1 MMTKVMIVDDAV
13 FVRRHVTQVLTE
25 AGFSVVH
32 AVDGDDALAQLSSI
46 PDIELVL
53 CDVNMPNKNGLEFLE
68 QARKPTAWPRLKV
81 VMLTTEGQA
90 ESIHRAKAAGALGWI
105 VKPFKPE
112 ALVATVRRLTATQSV
127 A

>member
-1 MMTKVMIVDDAV
+1 MTTVMIVDDAV
-13 FVRRHVTQVLTE
+13 FVRRHVTQLLSE
-25 AGFSVVH
+25 AGYTVIH
-32 AVDGDDALAQLSSI
+32 AVDGDDALAQLASV
-46 PDIELVL
+46 PDIALVL

-68 QARKPTAWPRLKV
+68 EAHKPSAWPLLKV

-90 ESIHRAKAAGALGWI
+90 ESIHRAKAAGALGWV

-112 ALVATVRRLTATQSV
+112 ALLATVRRLTATRAV

>member
-1 MMTKVMIVDDAV
+1 MVKVMIVDDAA
-13 FVRRHVTQVLTE
+13 FVRGHVTQVLSD
-25 AGFSVVH
+25 AGFTVVH
-32 AVDGDDALAQLSSI
+32 AVDGDDALVQLANV
-46 PDIELVL
+46 PDIDLVL
-53 CDVNMPNKNGLEFLE
+53 CDVNMPKKNGLEFLE
-68 QARKPTAWPRLKV
+68 EAHKPNAWPRLKV